1 MEMFNKK
8 VLDGRI
14 GPLKKNTNLDDL
26 EQVEGYVI
34 RKASEA
40 GLETSY
46 DVMAEEMPYFKTMGY
61 TSYGTSFIMQ
71 PLNLKFRTEQIA
83 DAYNDEDV
91 DILDWSGYLNKN
103 IKDKQANKYQ
113 DRRKVDTKKY
123 PYKDYLVVLPGSN
136 KLKEIACLNK
146 MIAISKKYKH
156 NIWFKPHPI
165 TKHQFIGELQDL
177 FGEEAILHR
186 DMDLYHFLVKA
197 KKVYTTHVSESALYS
212 IILGKDIEPIDVWQT
227 VHRGS
232 FHHINAKLYDTKS
245 VKWIDKTFS
254 SPKSGVINPNVDKD
268 WKKKVDQ
275 YFEYILAKRH
285 YYKDW
290 FIDNRKPKNKK
301 K

>member
-113 DRRKVDTKKY
+113 NRRKVDTKKY

-197 KKVYTTHVSESALYS
+197 KKVY
-212 IILGKDIEPIDVWQT
+212 
-227 VHRGS
+227 
-232 FHHINAKLYDTKS
+232 DTKS